1 MKVRRRML
9 VSVALLLLVLIVV
22 GVRLPGWLRRQ
33 APDDA
38 IIQQA
43 RRYVPV
49 GDFAAGKES
58 RDLVT
63 LHEYAVLAAE
73 VYQPES
79 ELTELARSF
88 GWKRCAACE
97 PIEKEATGGLALRVW
112 TKERRDQPP
121 VAAVAFR
128 GTRFQE
134 LDDWGANLRWL
145 TRLIPFRQ
153 DHYDHVQGMTP
164 RLLPLIDRET
174 RVPAEI
180 VTTGHSLGGGLAQ
193 QAGYIDVRISRVYAF
208 DPSPVTGYYDL
219 DRQKRQAASAG
230 KRIYR
235 IYEHGEILAYLRL
248 LLKGFYPVADRDPE
262 IVEVRF
268 NLTRGNSV
276 AQHSMADLAKTLT
289 RLAREGRST
298 HLGPCY

>member
-1 MKVRRRML
+1 M
-9 VSVALLLLVLIVV
+9 
-22 GVRLPGWLRRQ
+22 
-33 APDDA
+33 
-38 IIQQA
+38 
-43 RRYVPV
+43 
-49 GDFAAGKES
+49 
-58 RDLVT
+58 
-63 LHEYAVLAAE
+63 
-73 VYQPES
+73 
-79 ELTELARSF
+79 SF

-97 PIEKEATGGLALRVW
+97 PIEMEATGGLALRVW
-112 TKERRDQPP
+112 TKERRNQPP

-145 TRLIPFRQ
+145 TRLIPFRE
-153 DHYDHVQGMTP
+153 DHYDRVQKMMP

-174 RVPAEI
+174 QVPAEI

-193 QAGYIDVRISRVYAF
+193 QAGYMDVRIKRVYAF

-219 DRQKRQAASAG
+219 DRRLRHAASAG

-248 LLKGFYPVADRDPE
+248 VLKGFYPVADRDPE

-289 RLAREGRST
+289 RVAQQSRT
-298 HLGPCY
+298 DPCRPRPCE